1 MTSAAIK
8 TSCSYI
14 ESEFDVLLPQK
25 SLNIIQNLLRSRA
38 ISKNNY
44 KKWRHHTVKKSAR
57 QWRKTE
63 FEQIA
68 VVRRQTATASHVRST
83 SMRYSLLQ

>member
-8 TSCSYI
+8 TSCSYM
-14 ESEFDVLLPQK
+14 ESEFDASLTQCYYRKL
-25 SLNIIQNLLRSRA
+25 LNIIQNLLRSRV

-57 QWRKTE
+57 RCRKTDT
-63 FEQIA
+63 FPCP
-68 VVRRQTATASHVRST
+68 
-83 SMRYSLLQ
+83 